1 MPSPQDDVIERP
13 LPPHKSWRELPPTPP
28 LGVPLPPPPTTQTFV
43 VDETPTQPVA
53 APPSAKR
60 GRRVL
65 AACIGAVVGAAA
77 VAGVFAI
84 ANRDDSN
91 ASAGSPAAAAAQS
104 GGSSAPNTP
113 ESVQSVVKQVAPAVV
128 EIQHDGGVGSGVI
141 YDKSGLILT
150 AHHVVAGTD
159 TVTVKTADGQTLD
172 GTVVGRDAAKDLAI
186 VAVKSDKDLPAAD
199 LAQPGSVEIG
209 ESAIALGSPFGFSA
223 SVTSGIIS
231 GLDRSLPI
239 GNTTLTGLIQTDAP
253 INPGNSG
260 GPLVDADAKVIG
272 INTAIASEGGGSN
285 GVGFAIPV
293 ETAQTLMDQ
302 VKAAGGVDAPAVQ
315 DDSSSSN
322 PLSQVPG
329 LGQIPGLD
337 QLPNDL
343 SQIPGL
349 DQIPGLQ
356 DLLNGDPSQALQQ
369 LLNELLGNDPTAPSP
384 DQGGQGTTP
393 DQGSGSSDVQPALG
407 LVAVS
412 SLPDGY
418 AQERNQI
425 ATTQSGSGLQGT
437 QTIVL
442 RGQRGIVTIEAERGP
457 NAQST
462 YDGTNGDDVQIG
474 GHDAKKTSDGYAW
487 VDGDLFVKVSGD
499 SFVTD
504 ADVKA
509 IAEQV
514 EAI

>member
-1 MPSPQDDVIERP
+1 
-13 LPPHKSWRELPPTPP
+13 
-28 LGVPLPPPPTTQTFV
+28 
-43 VDETPTQPVA
+43 
-53 APPSAKR
+53 
-60 GRRVL
+60 
-65 AACIGAVVGAAA
+65 
-77 VAGVFAI
+77 
-84 ANRDDSN
+84 
-91 ASAGSPAAAAAQS
+91 
-104 GGSSAPNTP
+104 
-113 ESVQSVVKQVAPAVV
+113 
-128 EIQHDGGVGSGVI
+128 
-141 YDKSGLILT
+141 
-150 AHHVVAGTD
+150 
-159 TVTVKTADGQTLD
+159 
-172 GTVVGRDAAKDLAI
+172 
-186 VAVKSDKDLPAAD
+186 
-199 LAQPGSVEIG
+199 
-209 ESAIALGSPFGFSA
+209 
-223 SVTSGIIS
+223 
-231 GLDRSLPI
+231 
-239 GNTTLTGLIQTDAP
+239 
-253 INPGNSG
+253 
-260 GPLVDADAKVIG
+260 
-272 INTAIASEGGGSN
+272 
-285 GVGFAIPV
+285 
-293 ETAQTLMDQ
+293 MDQ

-315 DDSSSSN
+315 DDSSSSSN
-322 PLSQVPG
+322 PLSQIPG

-407 LVAVS
+407 LVTVS

-442 RGQRGIVTIEAERGP
+442 RGPRGIVTIEAERGP

-487 VDGDLFVKVSGD
+487 VDGDLFVKVTGD
-499 SFVTD
+499 SFVTA

-514 EAI
+514 EEI